1 MKQLLEVSQLFD
13 DVGSHLEG
21 ICTALA
27 DLGDLAEEFAVL
39 FCVLYL
45 GDRLDLLNDVLF
57 FVIAQIG
64 LDYLG

>member
-1 MKQLLEVSQLFD
+1 MKQFLEVSQLFY

-27 DLGDLAEEFAVL
+27 DLGDLAEELSVL

-45 GDRLDLLNDVLF
+45 GDRLYLINDV
-57 FVIAQIG
+57 
-64 LDYLG
+64 